1 MTQSLDELDK
11 KIINELLVNAELTN
25 AHLAVKLNC
34 SEATIRR
41 RRRLL
46 LDNGVIRNAI
56 VADPFSLG
64 YVIMAL
70 IGIQID
76 MMKHEEI
83 ETALSQLPDLRFVGV
98 TMGRYDILTEAWFR
112 STDEM
117 LNFITNVIG
126 KIPGIQR
133 TETLQMMKLVKY
145 GYDWGQTSWDI
156 RDNAE

>member
-1 MTQSLDELDK
+1 MSQTLDELDK
-11 KIINELLVNAELTN
+11 MIISQLMLDAPITN
-25 AHLAVKLNC
+25 AQLAIKLHS
-34 SEATIRR
+34 SESTIRR

-46 LDNGVIRNAI
+46 MERGVIRNAI

-76 MMKHEEI
+76 MKERERIEED
-83 ETALSQLPDLRFVGV
+83 LSQLPELRFVGV
-98 TMGRYDILTEAWFR
+98 TMGRYDIFTEAWFR
-112 STDEM
+112 STDDM
-117 LNFITNVIG
+117 LNFITNVLG

-133 TETLQMMKLVKY
+133 TETLQIMKLVKY

-156 RDNAE
+156 RNTS